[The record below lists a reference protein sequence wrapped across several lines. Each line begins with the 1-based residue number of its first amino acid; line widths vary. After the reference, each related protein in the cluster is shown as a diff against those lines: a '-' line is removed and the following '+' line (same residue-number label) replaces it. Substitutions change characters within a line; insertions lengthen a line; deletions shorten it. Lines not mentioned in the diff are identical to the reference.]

1 MALTEVQQL
10 LDRERRGG
18 EAGELLHLPR
28 QPAAAAAAATAG
40 AAAAS
45 PRQGSRGAQ
54 GDASRLHRCQGSLR
68 VLRGLRGSFGIGRAV
83 AALWRAAA
91 PPPLSRAR
99 GGRGSLRPG
108 PAAHDGASPHRR
120 LVTAAGGAPPAPA
133 ADLGCS
139 PGGPRGAARGWC
151 PAVGPEGTLVE
162 GISKRG
168 AAMRCAGS
176 FPALNAGGTAVV
188 KSPSFVWRV
197 H

>member
-10 LDRERRGG
+10 LDGERRGG

-28 QPAAAAAAATAG
+28 QPAAAATAAATAS

-68 VLRGLRGSFGIGRAV
+68 ILRGRWVSFGIGRAV

-108 PAAHDGASPHRR
+108 PAAHDGASPHGR
-120 LVTAAGGAPPAPA
+120 LVTAAGGAPPAPGTEPRPLT
-133 ADLGCS
+133 LGVWGRGTAREA
-139 PGGPRGAARGWC
+139 PGGPRGAARG
-151 PAVGPEGTLVE
+151 
-162 GISKRG
+162 
-168 AAMRCAGS
+168 
-176 FPALNAGGTAVV
+176 
-188 KSPSFVWRV
+188 
-197 H
+197 

>member
-10 LDRERRGG
+10 LDRKRRGG

-28 QPAAAAAAATAG
+28 QPAAAAAAATAS

-108 PAAHDGASPHRR
+108 PAAHDGASPHGR
-120 LVTAAGGAPPAPA
+120 LVTAAGGAATAPGTEPRPLT
-133 ADLGCS
+133 LGVLREA
-139 PGGPRGAARGWC
+139 PEGQRGAGVLLSALRARWW
-151 PAVGPEGTLVE
+151 
-162 GISKRG
+162 RG
-168 AAMRCAGS
+168 YPNGE
-176 FPALNAGGTAVV
+176 PL
-188 KSPSFVWRV
+188 
-197 H
+197 